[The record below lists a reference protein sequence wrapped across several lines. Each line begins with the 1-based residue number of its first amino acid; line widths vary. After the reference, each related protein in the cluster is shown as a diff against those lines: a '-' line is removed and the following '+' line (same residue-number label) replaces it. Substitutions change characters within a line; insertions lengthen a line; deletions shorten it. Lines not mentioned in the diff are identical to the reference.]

1 MGSKQACLATMP
13 NQCRLLGNTNRT
25 ARNGREEQP
34 PMPPLSPIEDL
45 KGEDSMD
52 LS

>member
-13 NQCRLLGNTNRT
+13 NQSRLLSNSNRN
-25 ARNGREEQP
+25 ARNVREEP

-45 KGEDSMD
+45 KGEHSMD
-52 LS
+52 